1 MQIDGRRSP
10 GYYRT
15 AREPGGGWEVVVGG
29 APSEILVRHW
39 SVRFVTRV
47 VPFSSLFVAP
57 LKTFF
62 SLKNKTTSEREQGR
76 WKKPKKKKKKKKKKR
91 EREVEGKGNDTAEPQ
106 GTRPCGG
113 RSETV
118 SA

>member
-1 MQIDGRRSP
+1 MEK
-10 GYYRT
+10 
-15 AREPGGGWEVVVGG
+15 AKEE
-29 APSEILVRHW
+29 EEEEE
-39 SVRFVTRV
+39 
-47 VPFSSLFVAP
+47 
-57 LKTFF
+57 K
-62 SLKNKTTSEREQGR
+62 E
-76 WKKPKKKKKKKKKKR
+76 R

>member
-1 MQIDGRRSP
+1 M
-10 GYYRT
+10 
-15 AREPGGGWEVVVGG
+15 GG

-76 WKKPKKKKKKKKKKR
+76 WKKPKKKKKKKKKR
-91 EREVEGKGNDTAEPQ
+91 ERERWKGKVTI
-106 GTRPCGG
+106 RPNHKARG
-113 RSETV
+113 RV
-118 SA
+118 AVGRKR